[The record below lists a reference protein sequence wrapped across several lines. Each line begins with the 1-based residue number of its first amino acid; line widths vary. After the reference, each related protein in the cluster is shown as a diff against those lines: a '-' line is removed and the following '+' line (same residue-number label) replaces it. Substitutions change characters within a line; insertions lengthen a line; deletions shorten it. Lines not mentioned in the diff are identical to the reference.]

1 MELALLVYGV
11 SLLDGLLNF
20 LGLVAVAAITG
31 VLVSG
36 IAHIEI
42 HGDTSVP
49 KMWLKRCV
57 VTLFAVGFISA
68 LIPNQRTAYIMVAA
82 YATQKI
88 AQTPEAR
95 VTGDKVLTL
104 INSKLDQLIQEA
116 DEPKKKG
123 R

>member
-20 LGLVAVAAITG
+20 LWLVAIVTSLALIG
-31 VLVSG
+31 SG
-36 IAHIEI
+36 IVIMEGY
-42 HGDTSVP
+42 GDTSNY
-49 KMWLKRCV
+49 KLWFKRCLV
-57 VTLFAVGFISA
+57 ALFAVGFISA

-95 VTGDKVLTL
+95 LTGDKVLTL
-104 INSKLDQLIQEA
+104 INSKLDQLIEEA
-116 DEPKKKG
+116 NEPKKKG